1 MRKLLI
7 AGLVLLPSVLAAQQP
22 RVTTEDYARAVR
34 MLGGYTSPLVQ
45 DGQVRPN
52 WLDDGRFWYR
62 TVGRDST
69 EVVLVDPAKRL
80 RSVVPAPPAAPRPQI
95 RPNEVS
101 SPDGKRA
108 VFIRDYNLW
117 VRDVAT
123 HRETQLT
130 RDGVEDFGYATNNAG
145 WIRSDRPVV
154 TWSPDSRKVAT
165 FQHDGRRVRD
175 MYLVRTDLH
184 PTLEQW
190 KYPLVG
196 DSVIFMIERVIIDV
210 ENPRVVRL
218 QMPPDPHRS
227 SVCDHV
233 TCDGDFED
241 TQWSADGSQ
250 LAFVS
255 SSRDHKVATLRIA
268 DAASGTVRTVL
279 EERVATQYESGFDQ
293 NNWYVLFDRNEV
305 IWYSERADW
314 GHLYLYDLRSGRL
327 KHQITKGAWPVWQVP
342 HVDEKSRTIYFWTGG
357 REPGRDPYFGHLYR
371 IGMDGKNLRLL
382 TPENANHAITF
393 APDYSYFVD
402 SYSTPTTPPVTVM
415 RDRNG
420 KELMVLERA
429 NITRLLASG
438 WTPPIPFTVKAR
450 DGKTDLY
457 GLMHRPSDFDSTKSY
472 PIIDYI
478 YPGPQGGSVGT
489 RSFVPSRGDQRALA
503 ELGFIVIALDGM
515 GNPQRSKSFHDA
527 WYGNMGDNTIPD
539 QVTAIR
545 QLARRH
551 NWIDTT
557 RIGIYGHSGGGNA
570 STGAILQYP
579 DFFKVAVSQAGN
591 HDNRLYE
598 DDWGER
604 YQGML
609 SGNNYDNQAN
619 QLLAKNLKGKLLLA
633 HGTLDDNVP
642 PYSTQLLVAE
652 LIKHNKDFD
661 LLMMPNR
668 RHGFGNEPYMM
679 RRRWDYFVQHLL
691 GAEPPRGFE
700 IVPFP
705 NAARMT
711 Q

>member
-1 MRKLLI
+1 MRLF
-7 AGLVLLPSVLAAQQP
+7 LVPLALLLPALAQAQQP
-22 RVTTEDYARAVR
+22 RALDSQDYQRAVR
-34 MLGGYTSPLVQ
+34 MLGGYTNPLVR
-45 DGQVRPN
+45 GAQVRPA
-52 WLDDGRFWYR
+52 WLDDGRFYYR
-62 TVGRDST
+62 NIGRDST
-69 EVVLVDPAKRL
+69 EIVVVDPVKRI
-80 RSVVPAPPAAPRPQI
+80 RSVVPQVPAQPRPQLK
-95 RPNEVS
+95 PNEVI
-101 SPDGKRA
+101 SPDGQRA
-108 VFIRDYNLW
+108 VFIRDFNLW
-117 VRDVAT
+117 MRDIAT
-123 HRETQLT
+123 NRETQLT
-130 RDGVEDFGYATNNAG
+130 RDGVKDYGYATNNAG
-145 WIRSDRPVV
+145 WIHSDRPVV
-154 TWSPDSRKVAT
+154 TWSPDSRKLAT
-165 FQHDGRRVRD
+165 FQHDGRKVRD

-196 DSVIFMIERVIIDV
+196 DSVIFMIERVIVDV
-210 ENPRVVRL
+210 DGNVTRL
-218 QMPPDPHRS
+218 KMPPDAHRS
-227 SVCDHV
+227 TVCDHV

-241 TQWSADGSQ
+241 TQWSEDGRQ

-268 DAASGTVRTVL
+268 DVATGAVRDVL

-293 NNWYVLFDRNEV
+293 NNWYVLFGSKEV
-305 IWYSERADW
+305 IWYSERDDW
-314 GHLYLYDLRSGRL
+314 GHLYLYDLNGKL
-327 KHQITKGAWPVWQVP
+327 KRQITKGAWPVWQVP
-342 HVDEKSRTIYFWTGG
+342 HVDEKARAIYFWTGG
-357 REPGRDPYFGHLYR
+357 REPGRDPYYGHLYR
-371 IGMDGKNLRLL
+371 VGIDGRNLRLL
-382 TPENANHAITF
+382 TPENANHSITF

-402 SYSTPTTPPVTVM
+402 SYSTPSTPPVTVM
-415 RDRNG
+415 RDTNG
-420 KELMVLERA
+420 KQLMELERA
-429 NITRLLASG
+429 DISRLVASG

-457 GLMHRPSDFDSTKSY
+457 GLMHRPANFDSTKSY

-478 YPGPQGGSVGT
+478 YPGPQGGSVGP
-489 RSFVPSRGDQRALA
+489 RSFAPSRGDQRALA

-527 WYGNMGDNTIPD
+527 WYGRMGDNTIPD

-545 QLARRH
+545 QLAARH
-551 NWIDTT
+551 KWIDTT
-557 RIGIYGHSGGGNA
+557 HIGIYGHSGGGNA

-633 HGTLDDNVP
+633 HGTMDDNVP
-642 PYSTQLLVAE
+642 PYSTQLLVSE

-679 RRRWDYFVQHLL
+679 RRRWDYFVKHLM
-691 GAEPPRGFE
+691 GAEPPKDFE
-700 IVPFP
+700 IQPFP
-705 NAARMT
+705 NTTRMT